1 MQKEGQMRYSGV
13 LFDLF
18 GTLIPPFRMREHMDV
33 LRECAQTLGISFEAC
48 YRHWGE
54 TYLQRTRGEFVSV
67 ADNFH
72 WVARQI
78 GRYLTPQALT
88 RAEQVYERFT
98 AESLVPVAGAIE
110 TLEWLT
116 ACGLR
121 IGLVSNCAADIPRMW
136 STSVFAKYFDYCAF
150 SCQVGAVK
158 PDPAIYRAAL
168 DALRLFP
175 HQTLYVGDGSDE
187 ELSGAVRC
195 GMQPVL
201 ISIDLS
207 NTYDAQRKDVDAWSG
222 SVIRALSELS
232 GLIGGIEPA

>member
-13 LFDLF
+13 LCDLF
-18 GTLIPPFRMREHMDV
+18 GTLIPPFRMREHMDA
-33 LRECAQTLGISFEAC
+33 LRECALTLGLSFAEC
-48 YRHWGE
+48 HWHWGE
-54 TYLQRTRGEFVSV
+54 TFPQRTRGEFVSV
-67 ADNFH
+67 VDNFR
-72 WVARQI
+72 WIARQT
-78 GRYLTPQALT
+78 GRRLTPQALT
-88 RAEQVYERFT
+88 QAEAVYERFT

-121 IGLVSNCAADIPRMW
+121 IGLVSNCAPDIPRMW

-150 SCQVGAVK
+150 SCQGGAVK

-168 DALRLFP
+168 DSLRLLP
-175 HQTLYVGDGSDE
+175 DQTLYVGDGSDE
-187 ELSGAVRC
+187 ELSGAARC
-195 GMQPVL
+195 GLRPVL

-222 SVIRALSELS
+222 PVIRALSELS
-232 GLIGGIEPA
+232 RLVGGIERV